1 MKYIKKIHY
10 IKIHGKDFVK
20 TLKRGSGG
28 RSPQAASK
36 GAPSKNPCTGLRN
49 KFNSQSPPLGKTENT
64 RSGIWKHMKKCN
76 IVPKPTKK
84 KKKIYQLTDS
94 KVQCTLCEIHCS
106 TLQNVYIMP
115 IHI

>member
-1 MKYIKKIHY
+1 MNDEVCEYKVWYFCQN
-10 IKIHGKDFVK
+10 G
-20 TLKRGSGG
+20 
-28 RSPQAASK
+28 
-36 GAPSKNPCTGLRN
+36 C
-49 KFNSQSPPLGKTENT
+49 GKTANS